1 MMDGYTKSFDFEL
14 GVRESQIFF
23 FALITVLLHVYRVVQ
38 FTELIR
44 VKLFAF

>member
-14 GVRESQIFF
+14 AVRESQIF
-23 FALITVLLHVYRVVQ
+23 FALITVLLHMYRVVQ

-44 VKLFAF
+44 VI